1 MLYNYARAPGASNRG
16 ERSELIWDKRPVHEI
31 ALDLKVKRNHKLQEN
46 KEELDELKALMK
58 SFHMVDDVF
67 Y

>member
-46 KEELDELKALMK
+46 KEELTMP
-58 SFHMVDDVF
+58 
-67 Y
+67 